1 MTWSAT
7 PTPMQMATAI
17 VTPIQTWR
25 RARSRPCWPRKAA
38 TMPTMSAASMPSLSP
53 MTNVGSMLSS

>member
-1 MTWSAT
+1 MICSAT
-7 PTPMQMATAI
+7 PTPMQIRTAM

-25 RARSRPCWPRKAA
+25 RADCRPCWPRNAA
-38 TMPTMSAASMPSLSP
+38 TMPTMRAASMPSRRP